1 MYSLQSRINKID
13 KLLHGQTSRAINPE
27 KEDLELVRN
36 HYFLDLRGTK
46 NEVSDESLKGIWL
59 SVSKDLK
66 FNYRA
71 TIDRFKEM
79 KSLTDYT
86 DKT

>member
-1 MYSLQSRINKID
+1 LTYVAQ
-13 KLLHGQTSRAINPE
+13 
-27 KEDLELVRN
+27 
-36 HYFLDLRGTK
+36 K